1 MCTPCPPGFT
11 YQAPTTWASAAWP
24 WSGTSIPTCTPCPG
38 GACGGSPSSKPS
50 GKLDGPG
57 KGGKDLTD
65 NDSPGHSDGDS
76 KGSTDSKKKGS
87 SPQRLLRE
95 KAVEYASDVM

>member
-1 MCTPCPPGFT
+1 
-11 YQAPTTWASAAWP
+11 
-24 WSGTSIPTCTPCPG
+24 
-38 GACGGSPSSKPS
+38 
-50 GKLDGPG
+50 LDGPG

-65 NDSPGHSDGDS
+65 NDSPSRSDGDS